1 MMKAVNSQT
10 FPAGWG
16 AAMTSSPENIAESMI
31 EAVLVGGPSD
41 LPATVRTQRLPRD
54 GQKVKI
60 HHRGGY
66 EHFEREGA
74 AAPSPD
80 PVVFR
85 WTTRTRVAE

>member
-1 MMKAVNSQT
+1 
-10 FPAGWG
+10 
-16 AAMTSSPENIAESMI
+16 MTSSSENVIENMI
-31 EAVLVGGPSD
+31 EAVLVGGPND
-41 LPATVRTQRLPRD
+41 LPVTARTQRLPRD

-66 EHFEREGA
+66 EHFERDGGSSA
-74 AAPSPD
+74 TSPS

>member
-1 MMKAVNSQT
+1 
-10 FPAGWG
+10 
-16 AAMTSSPENIAESMI
+16 MTSSPENVAVSMI
-31 EAVLVGGPSD
+31 EAVLVGGPND
-41 LPATVRTQRLPRD
+41 LPATIRTQRLPRD

-66 EHFEREGA
+66 EHFERDTTSST
-74 AAPSPD
+74 PSPD

>member
-1 MMKAVNSQT
+1 
-10 FPAGWG
+10 
-16 AAMTSSPENIAESMI
+16 MTSSPENVVENTI

-41 LPATVRTQRLPRD
+41 LPATARSQRLPSD

-66 EHFEREGA
+66 EHFERESAGA
-74 AAPSPD
+74 VASRD

>member
-1 MMKAVNSQT
+1 
-10 FPAGWG
+10 
-16 AAMTSSPENIAESMI
+16 MTSSPENVVENLI
-31 EAVLVGGPSD
+31 EAILVGGPND
-41 LPATVRTQRLPRD
+41 LPATVRSQRLPPD

-66 EHFEREGA
+66 EHFERESAGSTS
-74 AAPSPD
+74 SPD